1 MRFMKITLAAAGV
14 AIAAASTAAAQVSP
28 SPSYQQPR
36 YGQPAT
42 GVNGWLF
49 NFRDQ
54 RYARMMRDRVQRLRH
69 DIRQM
74 AATRILSR
82 SEARELDQQART
94 IQNRII
100 RFAQAG
106 VSNAEARRI
115 DNQVRRLEVR
125 ITREAND
132 WNRRPGVRRYTVYNY
147 DQYQNYYGRR

>member
-1 MRFMKITLAAAGV
+1 
-14 AIAAASTAAAQVSP
+14 
-28 SPSYQQPR
+28 
-36 YGQPAT
+36 
-42 GVNGWLF
+42 
-49 NFRDQ
+49 
-54 RYARMMRDRVQRLRH
+54 MMRDRVQRLRH

-132 WNRRPGVRRYTVYNY
+132 WNRRPGVRRYNVYNY
-147 DQYQNYYGRR
+147 DQYQNYYGRDDRRGRDRDRDGRDDRFEDDRGRDHD